1 MTAVARQ
8 LELPL
13 RGAFPETPPPA
24 DATQRWANGWH
35 SWIPRSAGG
44 FDPAR
49 YEVRDIPEAQ
59 ARDYVTRHHYS
70 HQWVCARFRFGLFYL
85 DEPTE
90 PALVG
95 VAVYGVPMH
104 PNVITNAVDVDPLA
118 GVELSR
124 FVLEGEPL
132 APHVPGGRAPGNAE
146 SWFLAR
152 TLDRLAARSIRAV
165 IAFSDPVPRIVAGRT
180 LWPGHVGTIY
190 QASNAIYLGRAG
202 RQTLVVLPDGT
213 TLAKRTMSKIRRQ
226 ESGHAA
232 AERRLVALGAD
243 PHIGPDPAAWLTR
256 ALAAINAEHV
266 QHNGNHKYVLLTCG
280 DARAHT
286 TVRGIAQPYPK
297 KHFDLAT
304 TT

>member
-1 MTAVARQ
+1 MKSITRQ
-8 LELPL
+8 PELPL
-13 RGAFPETPPPA
+13 SGAFPEPAPPA
-24 DATQRWANGWH
+24 DATQRWAHGWH

-44 FDPAR
+44 FDPGR
-49 YEVRDIPEAQ
+49 YEVREIPELQ
-59 ARDYVTRHHYS
+59 ARDYVTQNHYAR
-70 HQWVCARFRFGLFYL
+70 QWVPALFRYGLFYL
-85 DEPTE
+85 DETTGPD
-90 PALVG
+90 LVG

-152 TLDRLAARSIRAV
+152 TLNRLADRSVSAV
-165 IAFSDPVPRIVAGRT
+165 IAFSDPVPRIIAGRT

-190 QASNAIYLGRAG
+190 QASNAIYLGRASK
-202 RQTLVVLPDGT
+202 QTLVVLPDGT
-213 TLAKRTMSKIRRQ
+213 TLAKRTISKIRRQ
-226 ESGHAA
+226 ESGHAG

-243 PHIGPDPAAWLTR
+243 PHIGPDPATWLAR
-256 ALAAINAEHV
+256 ALASIGAQHV
-266 QHNGNHKYVLLTCG
+266 QHNGNHKYVLFTSG

-286 TVRGIAQPYPK
+286 TVWGIALPYPK
-297 KHFDLAT
+297 KHFDLGT
-304 TT
+304 TS